1 MKQITTLAIVLSVSQ
16 VLFAQ
21 QTQDNNDVIVT
32 TCTHFGISRPLR
44 DLFVPE
50 QSASDNASRE
60 VHDREN
66 RVPQTFLYTAA
77 DGPQY
82 GNDPSSIQK
91 SMGDRTTVPILKNW
105 AGQVGV
111 CPPDPTGAVGIDYYV
126 QVVNATPFKIFDKT
140 TGAQIGSVNQVGSL
154 WTPAINDDGD
164 PIILYD
170 KYADRWVLTQLG
182 TSFSGIYIAVS
193 TTNDPTG
200 TYYTYTFTSP
210 NTLDYPKYSIWADGY
225 YMTFNGSTK
234 RVFCLERDS
243 MLIGSPNARAISKT
257 FTSGPVSGFYAP
269 LPADADGQ
277 LPPFGTPCPFVSYSE
292 NSWGAGAIDGVKI
305 WTMSVNWALATPTA
319 TIAGPTVLATAA
331 FDGTYNSS
339 WNDISQPGTT
349 QKLDGIGGVCTFRA
363 QWRQWV
369 GYNTMVVNWGVKL
382 NSTQR
387 SIKWAELRQD
397 QSSGTWSLYQEGI
410 YAPDS
415 SSRWVGSIAMDDNG
429 SIALCYAKSSS
440 AAGDYPSLAF
450 TGRLASD
457 PLGQMTFT
465 ETIAMQGTG
474 SQTAGCGNRFGD
486 YSHTS
491 LDPDGITFWHTGE
504 YFTTGGSIR
513 SRIYSFQL
521 PTITGI
527 DAPKKESSLSAY
539 QNGNLLIVTGQHLAS
554 KEKMVVDLFDI
565 NGKKING
572 KTISAHDEKIETS
585 FDVSKISKGAY
596 LVRIG
601 NASFQKVV
609 KTIIN

>member
-1 MKQITTLAIVLSVSQ
+1 MKQITTLAILFFVSQ
-16 VLFAQ
+16 ILSAQ
-21 QTQDNNDVIVT
+21 QVQDKSDVTVI
-32 TCTHFGISRPLR
+32 TCSHFGISRPLR
-44 DLFVPE
+44 DLFEPE
-50 QSASDNASRE
+50 QSVPGNVVKE
-60 VHDREN
+60 IQDREN
-66 RVPQTFLYTAA
+66 RVPQTFLHSAA
-77 DGPQY
+77 EGPEY
-82 GNDPSSIQK
+82 SNDPSTIQK
-91 SMGDRTTVPILKNW
+91 HMGSRATTPILKNW
-105 AGQVGV
+105 AGQIGV
-111 CPPDPTGAVGIDYYV
+111 CPPDPTGAVGTDYYV
-126 QVVNATPFKIFDKT
+126 QAVNATPLKIFNKT
-140 TGAQIGSVNQVGSL
+140 TGAQVGSVIQVGSL

-164 PIILYD
+164 PILLYD
-170 KYADRWVLTQLG
+170 KYADRWLLSQLG
-182 TSFSGIYIAVS
+182 TSFSGIYIAIS

-200 TYYTYTFTSP
+200 TYYTYTFNSP

-234 RVFCLERDS
+234 RVFCFERDS

-292 NSWGAGAIDGVKI
+292 NAWGTGAVDGVKI

-331 FDGTYNSS
+331 FDGTYNSN

-349 QKLDGIGGVCTFRA
+349 QKLDGIGGVCIFRA

-369 GYNTMVVNWGVKL
+369 GYNTMVLNWGVKL
-382 NSTQR
+382 SSIQR
-387 SIKWAELRQD
+387 SIKWVELRQD

-440 AAGDYPSLAF
+440 AAGNYPSLAF

-457 PLGQMTFT
+457 PLGQMTFA
-465 ETIAMQGTG
+465 ETVAMTGTG
-474 SQTAGCGNRFGD
+474 SQTGGCGNRFGD

-504 YFTTGGSIR
+504 YFGSNGAIR
-513 SRIYSFQL
+513 TRIYSFQL
-521 PTITGI
+521 STLAGI
-527 DAPKKESSLSAY
+527 DAAQNAVSFAAY
-539 QNGNLLIVTGQHLAS
+539 QNGNLLMVTGERFAS

-565 NGKKING
+565 NGRKISG
-572 KTISAHDEKIETS
+572 KTINPNNDRIETS
-585 FDVSKISKGAY
+585 FDISKIAKGAY

-601 NASFQKVV
+601 NADFQKVV
-609 KTIIN
+609 KVVVN